1 VIALVDSNNSFEG
14 VDYMI
19 PANDDAMSS
28 IDLFLKSISEIILES
43 KPKKTI
49 SSTETKDK
57 KKSIKAKKV
66 LKTTEIKKVSSDTT
80 KDASKQTDEIND
92 E

>member
-1 VIALVDSNNSFEG
+1 VIALVDSNNSFDG

-28 IDLFLKSISEIILES
+28 IDLFLKSISETILES
-43 KPKKTI
+43 KPKKATAP
-49 SSTETKDK
+49 SESKEQ

-66 LKTTEIKKVSSDTT
+66 LKTTEVKKVSLKSNKETKNKDIT
-80 KDASKQTDEIND
+80 KDD
-92 E
+92 